1 MKLIGKHSSVLVA
14 LSIFCLPT
22 LLIVYFQL
30 AQWQQQKHMEEE
42 LENDQLQTISI
53 SQSELKW
60 YKLNKEAIVEGKLFD
75 VKKIHQ
81 EGNTVI
87 LTGLFDEKETEIKNN
102 LGIIRKAESEKKK
115 NSELANHYFS
125 ILLFP
130 IRNSIDIPI
139 PYQLTKKSFFTE
151 ASCQITSISYS
162 IITPPPEA

>member
-130 IRNSIDIPI
+130 IRNSIYIPI
-139 PYQLTKKSFFTE
+139 PYQLTKKSFFAE

>member
-1 MKLIGKHSSVLVA
+1 MVA

-42 LENDQLQTISI
+42 LENSQLQTITLPH
-53 SQSELKW
+53 SELNW
-60 YKLNKEAIVEGKLFD
+60 YKPNKEVIIEGKLFD
-75 VKKIHQ
+75 VKKFQQ

-102 LGIIRKAESEKKK
+102 LSIIRKAESEKKK
-115 NSELANHYFS
+115 NSELAHQYFS
-125 ILLFP
+125 ILLYP
-130 IRNSIDIPI
+130 MRNSIEIPVSF
-139 PYQLTKKSFFTE
+139 QLTKKSFPVE
-151 ASCQITSISYS
+151 ASSRITSISYS